1 MSPAAE
7 VRLTG
12 KLTTIIVVVSLI
24 VNMTAAYTTVKLY
37 TAAMMA
43 AIADHETR
51 LRTVE
56 TCISSDL
63 SAIKSDQA
71 WIMNTLDRQERLLED
86 IQGTLRDSR

>member
-71 WIMNTLDRQERLLED
+71 WIVNTLDRQERLLEN
-86 IQGTLRDSR
+86 IQETLRDSR

>member
-37 TAAMMA
+37 TAATLT

-71 WIMNTLDRQERLLED
+71 WIVNTLDRQERLLED
-86 IQGTLRDSR
+86 LQGSLRDSR